1 MNKNTKIVV
10 ALGVLCSV
18 GLLSTRVFK
27 SQRSTDPTSN
37 IPSPIDS
44 ADIPNDDSVSGNL
57 RRHPLQGDDREKS
70 RMNKLLELSRL
81 HDTAVEFYG
90 LVIDQDDKP
99 VSGAVVS
106 WVVGKTGYF
115 SQTRSARGVVM
126 TDNSGLFSVKGQ
138 NGRVFNLEKIEKQG
152 YAQATTKYLGY
163 AYGST
168 PAPHVADEKMPVKF
182 LVIKDGTATSVR
194 SMEKKF
200 ALQWNKGD
208 IRVPL
213 DFHGLVWVINPTR
226 NADVD
231 LQRGFA
237 WNVTIAMEGAEIIEW
252 ERGTAMIAPLSGYQ
266 KSLQIVTP
274 KGNNGWNLGFN
285 KLFVFRTNAGLFG
298 TININFYAD
307 SNESDKCLYVT
318 PSINLS
324 GGRNLN

>member
-1 MNKNTKIVV
+1 MIDRRLVLPAVIVCL
-10 ALGVLCSV
+10 LGGAAVYNATRSRSD
-18 GLLSTRVFK
+18 GSGAGDATSEGSISRSSEKLSTGD
-27 SQRSTDPTSN
+27 QRGH
-37 IPSPIDS
+37 PSPS
-44 ADIPNDDSVSGNL
+44 QES
-57 RRHPLQGDDREKS
+57 EKS
-70 RMNKLLELSRL
+70 RVEKLLELSRL
-81 HDTAVEFYG
+81 HDAPIEFHG
-90 LVIDQDDKP
+90 LVIDQDEKP
-99 VSGAVVS
+99 VSGAAVS

-115 SQTRSARGVVM
+115 SQTRSDRGVAV
-126 TDNSGLFSVKGQ
+126 TNNDGLFSVKGQ

-168 PAPHVADEKMPVKF
+168 PAPHVADEKRPIRF

-194 SMEKKF
+194 SMDKKF

-213 DFHGLVWVINPTR
+213 DFHGLVLVINPTR

-252 ERGTAMIAPLSGYQ
+252 ERGTAMVAPLSGYQ

-307 SNESDKCLYVT
+307 RSESDKCLYVT